1 MENYVWDDELVLGHF
16 NVDRHCKVNAT
27 YDVIAELITWDG
39 PRFLIGHEV
48 RAVQSPAVE
57 VDKTLVNFTRPCL
70 HVLLQVRRSLAV
82 EQVIAVRKA
91 NRLAVRLQ
99 CRARLGKEVFSVND
113 SWVWINVLHDVLLE
127 LEEIIGPLQR
137 PGVKEI
143 VTDQVKI
150 WWYLLSEHRH
160 DSFSVRSEQPRRVS
174 YKEGV
179 LKTYWNVRPEAGFR

>member
-1 MENYVWDDELVLGHF
+1 MEHLVWDDELVLGHF
-16 NVDRHCKVNAT
+16 NVDRHREVNAP

-57 VDKTLVNFTRPCL
+57 VDKTLVSFTRPRL
-70 HVLLQVRRSLAV
+70 HIIWQVRRSLPV
-82 EQVIAVRKA
+82 QQVIAVRKA

-99 CRARLGKEVFSVND
+99 CRARLKKEVLSVND
-113 SWVWINVLHDVLLE
+113 DWIWINVLHDVLPE
-127 LEEIIGPLQR
+127 LEESTVPFHGT
-137 PGVKEI
+137 GMKEI

-160 DSFSVRSEQPRRVS
+160 DSSSVRSEQSRRVS

-179 LKTYWNVRPEAGFR
+179 LETYWNVRPEAGFH